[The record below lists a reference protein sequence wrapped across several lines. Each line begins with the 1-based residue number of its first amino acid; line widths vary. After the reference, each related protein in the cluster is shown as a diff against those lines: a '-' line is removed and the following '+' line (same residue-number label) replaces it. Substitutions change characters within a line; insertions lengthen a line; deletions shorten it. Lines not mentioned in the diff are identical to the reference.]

1 MSGGQQQSQTVDSG
15 GATPQ
20 QQDQT
25 NWRSLADAAANIP
38 NTMYVSRAAD
48 VEASGVFIE
57 VAPTIGETCNKLRRI
72 KAPTNDSSEESMAEA
87 MEKAVEGVNLHIPGR
102 CQENDVRDDAAKNG
116 SDAGGDSFIQQSADF
131 DVCTQLYA
139 SEDSCSQL
147 YADED
152 SCPQPYANEHSC
164 TQLYGNEDP
173 CIQLYAIEE
182 SCTHP
187 YASEDACIQLYA
199 DAYQKHGEDD
209 KGSHLATAH
218 GTTVGETS
226 PMTRSDSGED
236 DIQPYAVKNQ
246 EDDDDDRNDS
256 HLATAHGTAVGET
269 SRTTPSDSGDDDI
282 QPYAVGNSKQTVEN
296 VSATG
301 FSECCASA
309 ETSMTASV
317 PTLSASTKSSQE
329 IAGRKLERITF
340 GKTGNKPGEF
350 KSNFGVAVSADNE
363 IFVTDFFN
371 KRIQVFSMKGTFLR
385 LFPTML
391 PGESSRMPM
400 YTSSVAFDVNPE
412 YLWVLG
418 FATAVKVNGHV
429 VLYSRNG
436 RPVKTFDVRFVDRN
450 PVQYPVIA
458 MDTRNNKVIVGEG
471 NTIRMFHPNGTLYR
485 CINTGTPRQ
494 GIMGVT
500 SDREGNILLTD
511 GYKTVMVY
519 SPSGDKIFQFGTFGR
534 NMGQLN
540 SPKSVCVGA
549 SGRIIVANSGNNR
562 VDMFGRSGEFVRTIG
577 NVTKPWGIAMGPDGD
592 VVVTSPHCRRG
603 GPKVSIFPGHM
614 VFL

>member
-1 MSGGQQQSQTVDSG
+1 
-15 GATPQ
+15 
-20 QQDQT
+20 
-25 NWRSLADAAANIP
+25 
-38 NTMYVSRAAD
+38 
-48 VEASGVFIE
+48 
-57 VAPTIGETCNKLRRI
+57 
-72 KAPTNDSSEESMAEA
+72 MAEA

-102 CQENDVRDDAAKNG
+102 CQEDDVRDDAAKNG
-116 SDAGGDSFIQQSADF
+116 SDASGDSFIQQSADF

-139 SEDSCSQL
+139 SEDSCTQL
-147 YADED
+147 YAYED

-182 SCTHP
+182 SYTHP

-282 QPYAVGNSKQTVEN
+282 QPYAVKNQEDDDDDRNDSHLATAHGTAVGETSRTTPSDSEGRWIQVLVVVVTVGMIVSLIVGGIFAVKASMGGPQLSKQTVEN
-296 VSATG
+296 VPATG
-301 FSECCASA
+301 FSGCCASA
-309 ETSMTASV
+309 ETSMTAGA
-317 PTLSASTKSSQE
+317 PTLSASTQISQE
-329 IAGRKLERITF
+329 ITDRKLEKITF
-340 GKTGNKPGEF
+340 GKTGNIPGEF

-400 YTSSVAFDVNPE
+400 YPSSVAFDVNPE

-450 PVQYPVIA
+450 RVQYPVIA

-471 NTIRMFHPNGTLYR
+471 NIIRLFHPNGTLYR

-500 SDREGNILLTD
+500 SDREGNILLND
-511 GYKTVMVY
+511 GFKTIMVY
-519 SPSGDKIFQFGTFGR
+519 NTSGDKIFQFGTFGR
-534 NMGQLN
+534 NMGQLI
-540 SPKSVCVGA
+540 SPKGVCVDT
-549 SGRIIVANSGNNR
+549 SGRIIVVNSGNNR
-562 VDMFGRSGEFVRTIG
+562 VDMFTNRGEFVRIIS
-577 NVTKPWGIAMGPDGD
+577 NVANPWGVAMGPDAD
-592 VVVTSPHCRRG
+592 VVVTSPHSSRVAQRG
-603 GPKVSIFPGHM
+603 GSA
-614 VFL
+614 